1 MTLARLLAA
10 DERIAFVAYPGLES
24 HPNTVLPQGNWADEV
39 RRHDGL
45 RVARRSGDTEPLR
58 LHLTVITS
66 AVSLGHDESLI
77 VHVGTDGPR
86 VAALPPGLPRIRP
99 LRFSVG
105 LEDADDLAADLRQ
118 ALDKTFA

>member
-1 MTLARLLAA
+1 MSWVFRLSFALRGDPATQN
-10 DERIAFVAYPGLES
+10 RFVS
-24 HPNTVLPQGNWADEV
+24 
-39 RRHDGL
+39 
-45 RVARRSGDTEPLR
+45 
-58 LHLTVITS
+58 HLTVITS

-86 VAALPPGLPRIRP
+86 VAAYPQGFREYGH